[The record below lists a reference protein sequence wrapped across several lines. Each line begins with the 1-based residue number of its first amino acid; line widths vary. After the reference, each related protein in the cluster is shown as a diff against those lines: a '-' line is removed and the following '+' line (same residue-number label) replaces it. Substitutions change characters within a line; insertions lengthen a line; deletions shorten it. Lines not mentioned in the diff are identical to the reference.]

1 MEPEHRNLIATWAG
15 ASLATD
21 LESVLADPAH
31 LASRLGWEF
40 KTDLYPLLRELDSRI
55 PGVGMHF
62 VVWNGSTPLFPFPG
76 RRFDG
81 VLRTLR
87 YIPYYLAS
95 QAAPQMMARSVAYF
109 SGAHVEQCMKT
120 LNRRNKDPLGGFVRK
135 RPVRKRLGEELAKA
149 IETYGPSWNRAKHE
163 FETGTPE
170 SVIPIHNA
178 IGSYFAARIL
188 GTEVLTAVGHLER
201 VVELASA
208 AARNSNYYI
217 TGSLPE
223 PPNVRGP
230 LFRAEQRGV

>member
-1 MEPEHRNLIATWAG
+1 M
-15 ASLATD
+15 
-21 LESVLADPAH
+21 
-31 LASRLGWEF
+31 
-40 KTDLYPLLRELDSRI
+40 
-55 PGVGMHF
+55 
-62 VVWNGSTPLFPFPG
+62 
-76 RRFDG
+76 
-81 VLRTLR
+81 
-87 YIPYYLAS
+87 
-95 QAAPQMMARSVAYF
+95 
-109 SGAHVEQCMKT
+109 
-120 LNRRNKDPLGGFVRK
+120 RK

-170 SVIPIHNA
+170 SVIPIQSA
-178 IGSYFAARIL
+178 IGNYFAARIL

-223 PPNVRGP
+223 PPNVSGP